1 MSDLWVFSFSC
12 FSFSWFGFTFLL
24 KRNCDFYMYVIC
36 EGYLWICIFFLMESS
51 RVLGE
56 CEEGLYLWRTVPY
69 LSLSLFC
76 IRERNGCVFGA
87 EERGKRNGRKV
98 KWEMGLGL

>member
-1 MSDLWVFSFSC
+1 MSDLCVFSFS
-12 FSFSWFGFTFLL
+12 WLGFMFLL

-56 CEEGLYLWRTVPY
+56 CEEGCICGERYHIY
-69 LSLSLFC
+69 LSLSLSSVPG
-76 IRERNGCVFGA
+76 REMGVSLVRKR
-87 EERGKRNGRKV
+87 EER
-98 KWEMGLGL
+98 EMGDKSNEKWVWA